1 MGPKDVPEREGGGG
15 DDPLLRE
22 VSIPPAEP
30 EVVPVE
36 LPATP
41 RKAPPEGSPL
51 NDYLLELEQ
60 EFQDQEDEGKL

>member
-1 MGPKDVPEREGGGG
+1 MGPQDVPKREDGAA
-15 DDPLLRE
+15 DEPLLRE

-36 LPATP
+36 LPVGR

-60 EFQDQEDEGKL
+60 EFQDQEDEGKV